1 MGYLYE
7 LFYAVPWLGRLI
19 GLLVFAFQIWMIV
32 DCVRSGNEWYW
43 IWIILFL
50 GPIGALIYF
59 FMFRYRSSGIERSFS
74 KRRNQLRQ
82 IEELKSK
89 IHHLDKADH
98 YAGLGDIYRERH
110 EWALAQQA
118 YESALERDDS
128 LFDARVHLGYVLLA
142 QNHCA
147 DAWKL
152 LDPAL
157 QQKPSFESGQLLWQ
171 SARCQAALGQL
182 PQARQL
188 YERLLDS
195 HSYFEAQYEYAEL
208 LDRLGDNAACIG
220 AARQLVADVKHA
232 PRFHQRVS
240 RPWLRKAQHL
250 LRAKGGAA

>member
-50 GPIGALIYF
+50 GPVGALIYF
-59 FMFRYRSSGIERSFS
+59 FVCRYRSTGIERSFS
-74 KRRNQLRQ
+74 KRRIQQRQ
-82 IEELKSK
+82 MEELKSK
-89 IHHLDKADH
+89 IHHLDKAYH
-98 YAGLGDIYRERH
+98 YAELGDLYRERH

-128 LFDARVHLGYVLLA
+128 LFDATVHLGYVLLA
-142 QNHCA
+142 QGRAA

-152 LDPAL
+152 LEPAF
-157 QQKPSFESGQLLWQ
+157 QHQPSFESGQLIWQ
-171 SARCQAALGQL
+171 CARCQAALGQVQ
-182 PQARQL
+182 QARQL
-188 YERLLDS
+188 YERLLEN
-195 HSYFEAQYEYAEL
+195 HSYFEAQYEYSEL
-208 LDRLGDNAACIG
+208 LGRLGDKEACVA
-220 AARQLVADVKHA
+220 AARQLVEDVKHA
-232 PRFHQRVS
+232 PRFHQRAG

-250 LRAKGGAA
+250 LRSKGVAA